1 MLNAPRGEGALVARN
16 TAGLAG
22 SEFCVGLALP
32 VITADAAFLP
42 LLMRAAGGTTFEVG
56 LMAAIFW
63 GALAF
68 LPLASAYLTRGVPD
82 KRTIA
87 IVTNATLALPP
98 LAFGGIL
105 LLLGPRFLSVS
116 ALLVTYSFLSAAF
129 GISAPLWREY
139 VTRMFPPQRVFAGL
153 SVMFALQ
160 TVARTLSGL
169 LAAAL
174 VQRFVFAPA
183 MVGLLFV
190 GTGLLLAASALLLAL
205 TREFAPDAPAAASA
219 EPGAGARFADVVATA
234 LRNRSFLLYM
244 ANDVEF
250 FASSAVTAFYAVYA
264 TEHVGVAAAAA
275 TAFVVATHAGSTAAY
290 LFLGRSRLLSLR
302 QRLILGKCFSV
313 AGVLLIL
320 AVPASAGG
328 AAAPPALWAFFAASA
343 LLGIGRASRQLA
355 FMPVVKLLSRRAD
368 ATAYY
373 ALAQLVT
380 MPLSV
385 GLPLLAGQA
394 LQLLAALDGGGY
406 RLVFGALAVLMA
418 ASMPVLLRIDLT
430 EPDAAQA

>member
-1 MLNAPRGEGALVARN
+1 MLNAPRSEGALVARN

-32 VITADAAFLP
+32 VIMADAAFLP

-68 LPLASAYLTRGVPD
+68 LPLLSAYLTRGVPD

-87 IVTNATLALPP
+87 IVTNSTLALPP
-98 LAFGGIL
+98 LAFGGML
-105 LLLGPRFLSVS
+105 LLLGPRFLSVA
-116 ALLVTYSFLSAAF
+116 ALLVTYAFLAAAF
-129 GISAPLWREY
+129 GVSAPLWREY
-139 VTRMFPPQRVFAGL
+139 VTRVFPPQRVFAGL
-153 SVMFALQ
+153 SVMFAVQ

-205 TREFAPDAPAAASA
+205 TREFAPAAPAAASDDA
-219 EPGAGARFADVVATA
+219 RAGARFTEVVATA

-302 QRLILGKCFSV
+302 QRLILGKCCSV
-313 AGVLLIL
+313 AGVLLIPAY
-320 AVPASAGG
+320 AVPASA
-328 AAAPPALWAFFAASA
+328 APALWAFFAASA

-385 GLPLLAGQA
+385 GLPLLAGRA

-406 RLVFGALAVLMA
+406 RLVFGALAALMA
-418 ASMPVLLRIDLT
+418 ASMLVLLRIDLT
-430 EPDAAQA
+430 EPDAAGC

>member
-1 MLNAPRGEGALVARN
+1 MDVTRSEGTPVARN
-16 TAGLAG
+16 TASLAW

-42 LLMRAAGGTTFEVG
+42 LLLRAVGGTTFDVG

-63 GALAF
+63 AALAF
-68 LPLASAYLTRGVPD
+68 LPLVSAYFTRRATD

-98 LAFGGIL
+98 LVFGGAL
-105 LLLGPRFLSVS
+105 LLLGPRFLSVA
-116 ALLVTYSFLSAAF
+116 ALIVTYAFLAAAF

-160 TVARTLSGL
+160 TVARILSGL

-174 VQRFVFAPA
+174 VHRFVFAPA

-190 GTGLLLAASALLLAL
+190 GTGVLLAASALMLAL
-205 TREFAPDAPAAASA
+205 TRELAPAAPASDIA
-219 EPGAGARFADVVATA
+219 GAGARFTDVVATA

-244 ANDVEF
+244 ANDIEF
-250 FASSAVTAFYAVYA
+250 YASSAVTAFYAVYA
-264 TEHVGVAAAAA
+264 TEHLGVATAAA

-290 LFLGRSRLLSLR
+290 LFLGRSRLFTLR

-313 AGVLLIL
+313 AGVLLVL
-320 AVPASAGG
+320 AVPASA
-328 AAAPPALWAFFAASA
+328 APAPWAFFAASA
-343 LLGIGRASRQLA
+343 LIGIGRASRQLA
-355 FMPVVKLLSRRAD
+355 FMPTVKLLSRRAD

-373 ALAQLVT
+373 ALAQLLT
-380 MPLSV
+380 MPFSV
-385 GLPLLAGQA
+385 GLPLLAGLA
-394 LQLLAALDGGGY
+394 LQLLAALGGDGY
-406 RLVFGALAVLMA
+406 RLVFGGLAALMA
-418 ASMPVLLRIDLT
+418 ASMFVLLRIDLS
-430 EPDAAQA
+430 EPAATGQA

>member
-1 MLNAPRGEGALVARN
+1 MDVTRSDGALVARN
-16 TAGLAG
+16 TAGLAW

-63 GALAF
+63 AALAF
-68 LPLASAYLTRGVPD
+68 LPLVSAYLTRGASD

-98 LAFGGIL
+98 LVFGGVL
-105 LLLGPRFLSVS
+105 LLLGPRFLSVA
-116 ALLVTYSFLSAAF
+116 ALIITYAFLATAF
-129 GISAPLWREY
+129 GVSAPLWREY
-139 VTRMFPPQRVFAGL
+139 VTRIFPPQRVFAGL

-160 TVARTLSGL
+160 TVARILSGL

-174 VQRFVFAPA
+174 VERFVFAPA
-183 MVGLLFV
+183 MVGAVFI
-190 GTGLLLAASALLLAL
+190 GTGVLLAVAALMLAL
-205 TREFAPDAPAAASA
+205 TRELAPAAPGNA
-219 EPGAGARFADVVATA
+219 GAGARFVEVVATA

-244 ANDVEF
+244 ANDIEF
-250 FASSAVTAFYAVYA
+250 YASSAVTAFYAVYA

-275 TAFVVATHAGSTAAY
+275 TAFVVATHSGSTAAY

-302 QRLILGKCFSV
+302 QRLILGKCLSV
-313 AGVLLIL
+313 AGVLLVL
-320 AVPASAGG
+320 AVPAF
-328 AAAPPALWAFFAASA
+328 AAPAPWAFFAASA
-343 LLGIGRASRQLA
+343 LIGIGRATRQLA
-355 FMPVVKLLSRRAD
+355 FLPVVKLLSRRSD

-380 MPLSV
+380 MPFSV
-385 GLPLLAGQA
+385 GLPLLAGQV
-394 LQLLAALDGGGY
+394 LQLLAALGGDAY
-406 RLVFGALAVLMA
+406 RLVFGALAALMA
-418 ASMPVLLRIDLT
+418 LSMFVLLRVDLS
-430 EPDAAQA
+430 EPAAIGQA

>member
-1 MLNAPRGEGALVARN
+1 MDVTRSEGALVARN
-16 TAGLAG
+16 TAGLAW
-22 SEFCVGLALP
+22 SEFCIGLALP

-56 LMAAIFW
+56 LMTAIFW
-63 GALAF
+63 AALAF
-68 LPLASAYLTRGVPD
+68 LPLLSAYLTRGASD

-98 LAFGGIL
+98 LVFGGVL
-105 LLLGPRFLSVS
+105 LLLGPRFLSVA
-116 ALLVTYSFLSAAF
+116 ALIVTYAFLAAAL

-139 VTRMFPPQRVFAGL
+139 VTRMFPPQQVFAGL
-153 SVMFALQ
+153 SAMFALQ
-160 TVARTLSGL
+160 TVARILSGL

-183 MVGLLFV
+183 MVGLVFV
-190 GTGLLLAASALLLAL
+190 GTGVILAASALMLTL
-205 TREFAPDAPAAASA
+205 TRELAPAGPVAAPDDA
-219 EPGAGARFADVVATA
+219 GAGGRFADVVATA

-244 ANDVEF
+244 ANDIEF
-250 FASSAVTAFYAVYA
+250 YASSTVTAFYAVYA
-264 TEHVGVAAAAA
+264 TEHLGVAVAAA

-320 AVPASAGG
+320 VAPA
-328 AAAPPALWAFFAASA
+328 PWAFFAASG
-343 LLGIGRASRQLA
+343 LIGIGRASRQLA
-355 FMPVVKLLSRRAD
+355 FMPTVKLLSRRSD

-373 ALAQLVT
+373 ALAQLLT
-380 MPLSV
+380 MPFSV
-385 GLPLLAGQA
+385 GLPLLAGQL
-394 LQLLAALDGGGY
+394 LQLLAALGGDAY
-406 RLVFGALAVLMA
+406 RFVFGALAALMA
-418 ASMPVLLRIDLT
+418 LSMFALLRIDLS
-430 EPDAAQA
+430 EPAATGQA

>member
-1 MLNAPRGEGALVARN
+1 MLNAPRSEGALVARN

-32 VITADAAFLP
+32 VIMADAAFLP

-68 LPLASAYLTRGVPD
+68 LPLLSAYLTRGVPD

-98 LAFGGIL
+98 LGFGGAL
-105 LLLGPRFLSVS
+105 LLLGPRFLSVA
-116 ALLVTYSFLSAAF
+116 ALLTTYAFLAAAF

-139 VTRMFPPQRVFAGL
+139 VTRVFPPQRVFAGL

-205 TREFAPDAPAAASA
+205 TREFAPAAPAAASDDA
-219 EPGAGARFADVVATA
+219 RAGARFTEVVATA

-313 AGVLLIL
+313 AGVLLIV
-320 AVPASAGG
+320 AV
-328 AAAPPALWAFFAASA
+328 PALWAFFAASA
-343 LLGIGRASRQLA
+343 LIGIGRASRQLA

-385 GLPLLAGQA
+385 GLPLLAGRA

-406 RLVFGALAVLMA
+406 PLVFGALAVLMA

>member
-313 AGVLLIL
+313 AGC
-320 AVPASAGG
+320 
-328 AAAPPALWAFFAASA
+328 
-343 LLGIGRASRQLA
+343 
-355 FMPVVKLLSRRAD
+355 
-368 ATAYY
+368 
-373 ALAQLVT
+373 
-380 MPLSV
+380 
-385 GLPLLAGQA
+385 
-394 LQLLAALDGGGY
+394 
-406 RLVFGALAVLMA
+406 
-418 ASMPVLLRIDLT
+418 
-430 EPDAAQA
+430 

>member
-1 MLNAPRGEGALVARN
+1 MLNTPRGEGAPVARN

-63 GALAF
+63 AALAF
-68 LPLASAYLTRGVPD
+68 LPLLSAYLTRGVPD

-98 LAFGGIL
+98 LAFGGM

-116 ALLVTYSFLSAAF
+116 ALIVTYAFLAAAF

-139 VTRMFPPQRVFAGL
+139 VTRVFPPQRVFAGL
-153 SVMFALQ
+153 SVMFTLQ
-160 TVARTLSGL
+160 TVARILSGL

-174 VQRFVFAPA
+174 VQRVVFAPT
-183 MVGLLFV
+183 MVGLVFV

-205 TREFAPDAPAAASA
+205 TRELAPAPPAAASD
-219 EPGAGARFADVVATA
+219 ESGAGARFTDVVATA

-244 ANDVEF
+244 ANDIEF

-302 QRLILGKCFSV
+302 QRLILGKCCSV
-313 AGVLLIL
+313 AGVLLVL
-320 AVPASAGG
+320 AVPA
-328 AAAPPALWAFFAASA
+328 AAAPAPWAFFVASA
-343 LLGIGRASRQLA
+343 LIGIGRASRQLA

-385 GLPLLAGQA
+385 GLPLLAGRV
-394 LQLLAALDGGGY
+394 LQLLAALGGGGY
-406 RLVFGALAVLMA
+406 RLVFGGLAALMA
-418 ASMPVLLRIDLT
+418 ASMWVLLRIDLT
-430 EPDAAQA
+430 EQDAIGQV